1 MVTCELCRRAE
12 LTPRQRLRENVMA
25 LVGLGRRPTIFD
37 VMGHASEGMLRAAMG
52 GAVTTYDRHRDAYVR
67 TGDLAEL
74 QRMLRHVQ

>member
-12 LTPRQRLRENVMA
+12 LTPRQRLRENVLA
-25 LVGLGRRPTIFD
+25 LIGLGRRPTIYD
-37 VMGHASEGMLRAAMG
+37 IMRHSSQGMMLAAMG

-67 TGDLAEL
+67 TGDPAEL